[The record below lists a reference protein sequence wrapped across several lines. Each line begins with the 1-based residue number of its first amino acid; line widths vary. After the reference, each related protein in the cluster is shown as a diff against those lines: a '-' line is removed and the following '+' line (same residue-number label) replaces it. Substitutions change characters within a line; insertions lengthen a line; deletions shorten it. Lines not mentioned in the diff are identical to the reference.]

1 MEALFIK
8 ILNMSLAASGLI
20 LAAMALRL
28 ALRRAPLPAL
38 GLGRA
43 AAAVSLGAGQ
53 PLELGSQRSDGSGGY
68 RPNVAAS
75 DSQRHSCSQ
84 QRG

>member
-28 ALRRAPLPAL
+28 ALRRAD
-38 GLGRA
+38 RKS
-43 AAAVSLGAGQ
+43 V
-53 PLELGSQRSDGSGGY
+53 
-68 RPNVAAS
+68 V
-75 DSQRHSCSQ
+75 
-84 QRG
+84 